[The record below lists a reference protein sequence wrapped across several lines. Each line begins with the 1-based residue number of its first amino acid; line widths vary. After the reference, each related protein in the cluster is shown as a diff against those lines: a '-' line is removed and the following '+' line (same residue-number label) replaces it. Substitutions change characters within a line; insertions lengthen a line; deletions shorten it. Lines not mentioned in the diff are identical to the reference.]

1 VFWIASGNGRVVV
14 LDRFGDVV
22 VAATGEL
29 VEANGQG
36 AVGWRTAVAKAVQQ
50 HTRTV
55 GPMRVTPSVWV
66 VRPMRVTELASG
78 DVVDASVALADS
90 DEDAAILV
98 GRE

>member
-1 VFWIASGNGRVVV
+1 MV

-22 VAATGEL
+22 VEATGDVVATNGERGAGL
-29 VEANGQG
+29 REAIARAVE
-36 AVGWRTAVAKAVQQ
+36 Q

-55 GPMRVTPSVWV
+55 GPMRVGPSVWV

-78 DVVDASVALADS
+78 DVVDATVALADA
-90 DEDAAILV
+90 DEDTAIVV